1 MVRYFIIEI
10 QNRADG
16 VDNVQEIV
24 SRQTMASGLSYF
36 YQRCSAMAATE
47 LFPTVTLMLIDSNGT
62 IIENKHLT
70 TAWAESTEAGEGE

>member
-1 MVRYFIIEI
+1 MIRYFIIEI

-36 YQRCSAMAATE
+36 YDRCSKMSATT
-47 LFPTVTLMLIDSNGT
+47 LYPTVTLMLIDSNGT
-62 IIENKHLT
+62 VIENKHLT
-70 TAWAESTEAGEGE
+70 TAWVEPTEE